1 MNTNNRELI
10 EYLHTFISESRSEQL
25 IENIKYR
32 TRYISVVLENIYQ
45 TQNASAV
52 LRTCDCFGVQ
62 DVHIIENE
70 HDFELN
76 PKVVRGASK
85 WLSLHRY
92 NENTNNTFEALS
104 KLKKNGYRIVVTS
117 PHAKQ
122 CNFDTFDLEKAKCA
136 FVFGTEM
143 HGVSDTAKELADEY
157 FYIPMVGFTESL
169 NISVSAAVIINHFTR
184 ELRKLGIGVLSD
196 SEKEEIELDWL
207 NKSIKS
213 YDLIVKEYQAR
224 IQDVRP

>member
-1 MNTNNRELI
+1 MCKDNQKLI
-10 EYLHTFISESRSEQL
+10 EYLHTFISESRSAQL
-25 IENIKYR
+25 IENIKHR

-45 TQNASAV
+45 PQNASAV

-70 HDFELN
+70 HNFELN

-92 NENTNNTFEALS
+92 NENSNNTTVALS
-104 KLKKNGYRIVVTS
+104 KLKKDGYRIVVTS

-122 CNFDTFDLEKAKCA
+122 CNFDTFSLKQGKCA

-143 HGVSDTAKELADEY
+143 HGISDVAKELADEY

-169 NISVSAAVIINHFTR
+169 NISVSAALIINHFTR
-184 ELRKLGIGVLSD
+184 ELRKLGLGVLSEN
-196 SEKEEIELDWL
+196 EKEEIELDWL
-207 NKSIKS
+207 SKCIKS
-213 YDLIVKEYQAR
+213 YELIVKEYRAKYASL
-224 IQDVRP
+224 